1 MNYGRLSS
9 HKIAFLPGVARKKNE
24 KWIAV
29 KCVKQHGIDLSKGVV
44 SSDKDETMTV
54 TKKTCLG
61 CPIAFDV
68 RLSLNAIF
76 FKK

>member
-9 HKIAFLPGVARKKNE
+9 HKIAFFPGVARKKWKMNC
-24 KWIAV
+24 I
-29 KCVKQHGIDLSKGVV
+29 KCVKHHGIDLSKGVV